1 MTPRTVTRS
10 VSENGDTFRL
20 LVRPEQDGDTLHVSA
35 GSCRWKRRVSPNLPF
50 SGAKHGDDAANSTG
64 SCPGRQGDRP
74 QAGRVR
80 CRMKAQDMATQPGDA
95 WVAVSGGLVERLARR
110 AQAGRWD
117 LSADDFAEALR
128 RSAAHRFTGRPPSPA
143 EVEQYLESLHLED
156 LALACA
162 CARGRES
169 AWDHFVRQYRPIL
182 LRIASRGQQADRA
195 RDVADSIYGELYG
208 LDERDGARKSLF
220 DYFHGR
226 SSLAGWLKAVVAQRL
241 VDKARAARRFEPLPE
256 DDVSTPPGS
265 PAFELDADRQRSL
278 GLVRQA
284 LARALAALEPRDK
297 LRLSLYYAQEMKLAA
312 VGRVLGESEATS
324 SRKLER
330 TRGAL
335 RAAVEKRLRETE
347 RLTDA
352 EVELCFDHARTD
364 PAFDL
369 ARALPPPEE
378 G

>member
-1 MTPRTVTRS
+1 
-10 VSENGDTFRL
+10 
-20 LVRPEQDGDTLHVSA
+20 
-35 GSCRWKRRVSPNLPF
+35 
-50 SGAKHGDDAANSTG
+50 
-64 SCPGRQGDRP
+64 
-74 QAGRVR
+74 
-80 CRMKAQDMATQPGDA
+80 MKAQDMATQPGDA

-117 LSADDFAEALR
+117 LSTDDFADALQ

-352 EVELCFDHARTD
+352 EVELCFDHARAD

>member
-1 MTPRTVTRS
+1 
-10 VSENGDTFRL
+10 
-20 LVRPEQDGDTLHVSA
+20 
-35 GSCRWKRRVSPNLPF
+35 
-50 SGAKHGDDAANSTG
+50 
-64 SCPGRQGDRP
+64 
-74 QAGRVR
+74 
-80 CRMKAQDMATQPGDA
+80 MKAQDMATQPGDD
-95 WVAVSGGLVERLARR
+95 WVVVSGGLVEKLARR

-182 LRIASRGQQADRA
+182 LRIASRGQQPDRA
-195 RDVADSIYGELYG
+195 RDVAESIYGELYG
-208 LDERDGARKSLF
+208 LDERDGARKSHF

-278 GLVRQA
+278 ALVRHA

-369 ARALPPPEE
+369 ARALPPPN
-378 G
+378 GS

>member
-1 MTPRTVTRS
+1 
-10 VSENGDTFRL
+10 
-20 LVRPEQDGDTLHVSA
+20 
-35 GSCRWKRRVSPNLPF
+35 
-50 SGAKHGDDAANSTG
+50 
-64 SCPGRQGDRP
+64 
-74 QAGRVR
+74 
-80 CRMKAQDMATQPGDA
+80 MATQPGDA
-95 WVAVSGGLVERLARR
+95 LAAVGSGLVAGLARR
-110 AQAGRWD
+110 AQAARWGLD
-117 LSADDFAEALR
+117 ADDFAAALR
-128 RSAAHRFTGRPPSPA
+128 RSAAHRFTGRPPSAA
-143 EVEQYLESLHLED
+143 ELQQYLESLHLED

-162 CARGRES
+162 CALGHES
-169 AWDHFVRQYRPIL
+169 AWDRFVREYRPIL

-208 LDERDGARKSLF
+208 LGERDGRRRSLF

-256 DDVSTPPGS
+256 DEAPATGS
-265 PAFELDADRQRSL
+265 RDGPDFELEPDRRRYL
-278 GLVRQA
+278 GLVR
-284 LARALAALEPRDK
+284 RALADAIAGLDPRDR

-312 VGRVLGESEATS
+312 IGRVLGESEATA

-330 TRGAL
+330 TRNAL
-335 RAAVEKRLRETE
+335 RAAVETRLRETD

-352 EVELCFDHARTD
+352 QIALCFEHARTD

-369 ARALPPPEE
+369 ARTLPPPEE

>member
-1 MTPRTVTRS
+1 
-10 VSENGDTFRL
+10 
-20 LVRPEQDGDTLHVSA
+20 
-35 GSCRWKRRVSPNLPF
+35 
-50 SGAKHGDDAANSTG
+50 
-64 SCPGRQGDRP
+64 
-74 QAGRVR
+74 
-80 CRMKAQDMATQPGDA
+80 MKAQDMATRPGDA

-117 LSADDFAEALR
+117 LSADDFAGALR
-128 RSAAHRFTGRPPSPA
+128 RSVAHRFTGRPPSPA

-278 GLVRQA
+278 GLVRHA

-378 G
+378 GR